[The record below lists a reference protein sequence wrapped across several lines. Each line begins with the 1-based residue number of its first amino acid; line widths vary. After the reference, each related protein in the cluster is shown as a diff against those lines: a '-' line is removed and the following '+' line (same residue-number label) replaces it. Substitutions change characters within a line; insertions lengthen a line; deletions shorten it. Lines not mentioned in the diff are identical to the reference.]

1 MSGERSRTPSP
12 NRTRNLERGVFSSLS
27 TLSFIKPTVEE
38 RKPPQPVPV
47 RPASSVRSSGR
58 NTVISRPN
66 SSASPMRPARPDSA
80 SKAEAINRS
89 PIKTNVSKHSENMK
103 LSTDDTAKLQDSIK
117 KLNLMLSKERKTVS
131 KLEQDIM
138 EIKQTTRKEV
148 AQMTAT
154 QEKLQQ
160 SLLKMKASNKTLAF
174 EREKIMQDLTDYKTR
189 VEMYNDHMK
198 SLASTLVI
206 CLKQTISTHTSLF
219 SSTPSQFEVDEM
231 IQQSENIKSLLKSR
245 LELISKELGCDF
257 TSEFSELNTWQVQPR
272 SPSHPKL
279 ASRSVS
285 KPDPRGEVK
294 DEIDFIA
301 NEPEDISYTV
311 EYFTDDSISSHGSTP
326 QGTVRFARPET
337 KPASNSENVLIT
349 QSDEVS
355 FTTEA
360 EFAVAMYDF
369 DGERVRFN

>member
-1 MSGERSRTPSP
+1 
-12 NRTRNLERGVFSSLS
+12 
-27 TLSFIKPTVEE
+27 
-38 RKPPQPVPV
+38 
-47 RPASSVRSSGR
+47 
-58 NTVISRPN
+58 
-66 SSASPMRPARPDSA
+66 MRPARPDSA

-245 LELISKELGCDF
+245 IELISKELGCDF